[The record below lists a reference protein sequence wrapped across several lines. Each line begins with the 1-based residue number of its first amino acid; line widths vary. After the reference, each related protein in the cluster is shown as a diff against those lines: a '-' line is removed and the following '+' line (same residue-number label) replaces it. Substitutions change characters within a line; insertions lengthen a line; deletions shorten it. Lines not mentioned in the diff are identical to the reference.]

1 MKISFKIEFL
11 KLKKNKSKQRGYALI
26 ALMITISIM
35 AIFLMTAMPVWQT
48 VIQREKEEELIF
60 RGKQYVEAI
69 RIYQLKHPGAFP
81 KTLEELYKER
91 CIRKLY
97 SDPMTEHGKW
107 YVILPSGRIRT
118 SRRPGIFSRQRTTS
132 FKEVLLVPEEILDS
146 IDFPQI
152 IGVASRSSKKSIK
165 IYLNQ
170 NQYNQWLFFYGQDPK
185 TTPKIIYYG
194 QSESNIE

>member
-1 MKISFKIEFL
+1 M
-11 KLKKNKSKQRGYALI
+11 KNKGYALI
-26 ALMITISIM
+26 ALMILISVMSILLLV
-35 AIFLMTAMPVWQT
+35 AVPVWQT
-48 VIQREKEEELIF
+48 IVQREKEEELIF

-81 KTLEELYKER
+81 RSLKELYKEK

-107 YVILPSGRIRT
+107 YVILPPTRIR
-118 SRRPGIFSRQRTTS
+118 PFGRQRRFFRRRT
-132 FKEVLLVPEEILDS
+132 FNEVLLVPEEQLDS

-152 IGVASRSSKKSIK
+152 IGVASRSTKKSIK

-170 NQYNQWLFFYGQDPK
+170 DQYNRWLFFYGQDPK
-185 TTPKIIYYG
+185 RMPRIIYYG
-194 QSESNIE
+194 KSEDMP

>member
-1 MKISFKIEFL
+1 MKIFRKIESL
-11 KLKKNKSKQRGYALI
+11 KLKRHKSKQKGYAII
-26 ALMITISIM
+26 ALMIAISIM
-35 AIFLMTAMPVWQT
+35 SILLMAAVPVWQT

-81 KTLEELYKER
+81 RSLEELYEER

-97 SDPMTEHGKW
+97 PDPMTDHGKW
-107 YVILPSGRIRT
+107 YVILPSRRISSPRMRRIRI
-118 SRRPGIFSRQRTTS
+118 RPRVTS
-132 FKEVLLVPEEILDS
+132 FKEVLLVPEEMIDS

-170 NQYNQWLFFYGQDPK
+170 DKYNKWLFFYGQNPK
-185 TTPKIIYYG
+185 KMPKIIYYS
-194 QSESNIE
+194 QSQ